1 MRFLRLFW
9 FQFKLYVSNQ
19 YFFWL
24 TITSTVSIF
33 ILQYTIAY
41 ANHGLND
48 PMVWIRSAVFGLWAS
63 CTTAAG
69 SIGYQRFQ
77 GTLPYIINTRY
88 DERGS
93 LVALL
98 LPASSYGLLAF
109 PLAFGLA
116 KVFSVSIG
124 KIDFKFIL
132 MVILLWVAAATMDIL
147 IAAFFTLTPNALVY
161 EALIN
166 IPILLLAGVFGSEK
180 FSLPL
185 MNISQYFLP
194 LTMPIKVLLYPNT
207 SINILAYVVSLI
219 LWILLILIAVTRI
232 NDLARKK
239 GSLKII

>member
-9 FQFKLYVSNQ
+9 FQFKLYISNQ

-33 ILQYTIAY
+33 VLQYTIAY

-88 DERGS
+88 DERAS
-93 LVALL
+93 LIALL

-109 PLAFGLA
+109 PLSFLLA
-116 KVFSVSIG
+116 KIFSVATG
-124 KIDFKFIL
+124 TIDLKFIGI
-132 MVILLWVAAATMDIL
+132 VILLWIAAATMDIL

-166 IPILLLAGVFGSEK
+166 IPILLLTGLFGNRVI
-180 FSLPL
+180 SLPL
-185 MNISQYFLP
+185 MEVSQYFLP
-194 LTMPIKVLLYPNT
+194 MTMPVMVRK
-207 SINILAYVVSLI
+207 
-219 LWILLILIAVTRI
+219 I
-232 NDLARKK
+232 NDLAREK
-239 GSLKII
+239 GTLKII

>member
-9 FQFKLYVSNQ
+9 FQFKLYISNQ

-24 TITSTVSIF
+24 TITSTISIF

-41 ANHGLND
+41 ANHDLNN
-48 PMVWIRSAVFGLWAS
+48 PLVWIRSAVFGLWAS

-93 LVALL
+93 LIALL

-116 KVFSVSIG
+116 KIFSVSIG
-124 KIDFKFIL
+124 KIDFEFII

-166 IPILLLAGVFGSEK
+166 IPILLLAGLFGNEK
-180 FSLPL
+180 ISLPL

-194 LTMPIKVLLYPNT
+194 LTMPIKVLLYRNNA
-207 SINILAYVVSLI
+207 INILAYIVSLL
-219 LWILLILIAVTRI
+219 LWIILILISVTRI

>member
-166 IPILLLAGVFGSEK
+166 IPILLLAGVFGNEK

>member
-48 PMVWIRSAVFGLWAS
+48 SIVWIRSAVFGLWAS

-93 LVALL
+93 LVVLL

-109 PLAFGLA
+109 PISFSLA

-166 IPILLLAGVFGSEK
+166 IPILLLAGVFGNEK
-180 FSLPL
+180 FSLAL

-194 LTMPIKVLLYPNT
+194 LTIPIKVLLYPNS
-207 SINILAYVVSLI
+207 SINILAYIVSLI
-219 LWILLILIAVTRI
+219 LWILLILIMVTRI

>member
-41 ANHGLND
+41 ASHGLND
-48 PMVWIRSAVFGLWAS
+48 SIVWIRSAVFGLWAS

-109 PLAFGLA
+109 PLSFSLA

-166 IPILLLAGVFGSEK
+166 IPILLLAGVFGNEK
-180 FSLPL
+180 FSLAL

-194 LTMPIKVLLYPNT
+194 LTIPIKVLLYPNS
-207 SINILAYVVSLI
+207 SINILAYIVSLI
-219 LWILLILIAVTRI
+219 LWILLILIMVTRI

>member
-9 FQFKLYVSNQ
+9 FQFKLYISNQ

-33 ILQYTIAY
+33 VLQYTIAY

-88 DERGS
+88 DERAS
-93 LVALL
+93 LIALL

-109 PLAFGLA
+109 PLSFLLA
-116 KVFSVSIG
+116 KIFSVATG
-124 KIDFKFIL
+124 TIDLKFIGI
-132 MVILLWVAAATMDIL
+132 VILLWIAAATMDIL

-166 IPILLLAGVFGSEK
+166 IPILLLTGLFGNRVI
-180 FSLPL
+180 SLPL
-185 MNISQYFLP
+185 MEVSQYFLP
-194 LTMPIKVLLYPNT
+194 MTMPVRVLLYSGNMT
-207 SINILAYVVSLI
+207 NILAYISSMLI
-219 LWILLILIAVTRI
+219 WILLILVMVRKI
-232 NDLARKK
+232 NDLAREK
-239 GSLKII
+239 GTLKII

>member
-109 PLAFGLA
+109 PIAFGLA

-166 IPILLLAGVFGSEK
+166 IPILLLAGLFGNEK

>member
-9 FQFKLYVSNQ
+9 FQFKLYISNQ

-24 TITSTVSIF
+24 TITSTFSIF

-48 PMVWIRSAVFGLWAS
+48 PMVWIRSAIFGLWAS

-77 GTLPYIINTRY
+77 GTLPYIVNTRY

-93 LVALL
+93 LIALL

-109 PLAFGLA
+109 PLSFILA
-116 KVFSVSIG
+116 KIFSVSVG
-124 KIDFKFIL
+124 YVDLKFIGII
-132 MVILLWVAAATMDIL
+132 ILLWIAAVTMDIL

-166 IPILLLAGVFGSEK
+166 IPILLLTGLFGNKSI
-180 FSLPL
+180 SLPL
-185 MNISQYFLP
+185 MNISQYFIP
-194 LTMPIKVLLYPNT
+194 MTWPIKALIYTDT
-207 SINILAYVVSLI
+207 SSNILAYICSLI
-219 LWILLILIAVTRI
+219 IWIILIIVIVKKI

-239 GSLKII
+239 GTLKII

>member
-132 MVILLWVAAATMDIL
+132 MIILLWVAAAAMDIL

-166 IPILLLAGVFGSEK
+166 IPILLLAGVFGNEK

>member
-9 FQFKLYVSNQ
+9 FQFKLYISNQ

-33 ILQYTIAY
+33 VLQYTIAY

-88 DERGS
+88 DERVS
-93 LVALL
+93 LIALL

-109 PLAFGLA
+109 PLSFLLA
-116 KVFSVSIG
+116 KIFSVATG
-124 KIDFKFIL
+124 TIDLKFIGI
-132 MVILLWVAAATMDIL
+132 VILLWIAAATMDIL

-166 IPILLLAGVFGSEK
+166 IPILLLTGLFGNRAI
-180 FSLPL
+180 SLPL
-185 MNISQYFLP
+185 MEVSQYFLP
-194 LTMPIKVLLYPNT
+194 MTMPVRVLLYSGNMT
-207 SINILAYVVSLI
+207 NILAYICSMLI
-219 LWILLILIAVTRI
+219 WILLILVMVRKI
-232 NDLARKK
+232 NDLAREK
-239 GSLKII
+239 GTLKII

>member
-1 MRFLRLFW
+1 MKFLRLFW
-9 FQFKLYVSNQ
+9 FQFKLYISNQ

-33 ILQYTIAY
+33 VLQYTIAY

-88 DERGS
+88 DERAS
-93 LVALL
+93 LIALL

-109 PLAFGLA
+109 PLSFLLA
-116 KVFSVSIG
+116 KIFSVATG
-124 KIDFKFIL
+124 TIDLKFIGI
-132 MVILLWVAAATMDIL
+132 VILLWIAAATMDIL

-166 IPILLLAGVFGSEK
+166 IPILLLTGLFGNRVI
-180 FSLPL
+180 SLPL
-185 MNISQYFLP
+185 MEVSQYSLP
-194 LTMPIKVLLYPNT
+194 MTMPVRVLLYSGNMT
-207 SINILAYVVSLI
+207 NILAYISCKVI
-219 LWILLILIAVTRI
+219 WILLILVMVRKI
-232 NDLARKK
+232 NDLAREK
-239 GSLKII
+239 GTLKII

>member
-9 FQFKLYVSNQ
+9 FQFKLYISNQ

-48 PMVWIRSAVFGLWAS
+48 PMVWIRSAVFGLWSS

-77 GTLPYIINTRY
+77 GTLPYIVNTRY

-93 LVALL
+93 LIALL
-98 LPASSYGLLAF
+98 LSASSYGLISF
-109 PLAFGLA
+109 PLAWLLA
-116 KVFSVSIG
+116 KVFSVSTG
-124 KIDFKFIL
+124 EIDLKFII
-132 MVILLWVAAATMDIL
+132 MVILLWIGATTIDIL

-161 EALIN
+161 EALIDV
-166 IPILLLAGVFGSEK
+166 PILLLTGLFGNK
-180 FSLPL
+180 ALTLPL
-185 MNISQYFLP
+185 MNVSQYFLP
-194 LTMPIKVLLYPNT
+194 MTMPVKVLLY
-207 SINILAYVVSLI
+207 SSVAINIGAYICSLAIWIVLI
-219 LWILLILIAVTRI
+219 LVMVRRI

-239 GSLKII
+239 GTLKII

>member
-19 YFFWL
+19 YFFWP

-88 DERGS
+88 DER
-93 LVALL
+93 
-98 LPASSYGLLAF
+98 
-109 PLAFGLA
+109 
-116 KVFSVSIG
+116 
-124 KIDFKFIL
+124 
-132 MVILLWVAAATMDIL
+132 
-147 IAAFFTLTPNALVY
+147 
-161 EALIN
+161 
-166 IPILLLAGVFGSEK
+166 
-180 FSLPL
+180 
-185 MNISQYFLP
+185 
-194 LTMPIKVLLYPNT
+194 
-207 SINILAYVVSLI
+207 
-219 LWILLILIAVTRI
+219 
-232 NDLARKK
+232 
-239 GSLKII
+239 

>member
-9 FQFKLYVSNQ
+9 FQFKLYISNQ

-41 ANHGLND
+41 ANDGLND
-48 PMVWIRSAVFGLWAS
+48 SMVWIRSAVFGLWAS
-63 CTTAAG
+63 CTTATG

-93 LVALL
+93 LIALL
-98 LPASSYGLLAF
+98 LPASSYGLISF
-109 PLAFGLA
+109 PLAWLLA
-116 KVFSVSIG
+116 KIFSVSTG
-124 KIDFKFIL
+124 SVDGKFIL
-132 MVILLWVAAATMDIL
+132 MVLLLWIGAATVDIV

-166 IPILLLAGVFGSEK
+166 IPILLLTGLFGSKEI
-180 FSLPL
+180 SIPL
-185 MNISQYFLP
+185 MNVSQYFLP
-194 LTMPIKVLLYPNT
+194 MTAPVKVLLY
-207 SINILAYVVSLI
+207 SDQAINLGAYICSLVI
-219 LWILLILIAVTRI
+219 WIILIIVMVRRI
-232 NDLARKK
+232 NNLARKK
-239 GSLKII
+239 GALKII

>member
-33 ILQYTIAY
+33 ILQYTISY

-48 PMVWIRSAVFGLWAS
+48 SIVWIRSAVFGLWAS

-109 PLAFGLA
+109 PISFSLA

-166 IPILLLAGVFGSEK
+166 IPILLLAGVFGNEK
-180 FSLPL
+180 FSLAL

-194 LTMPIKVLLYPNT
+194 LTIPIKVLLYPNS
-207 SINILAYVVSLI
+207 SINILAYIVSLI
-219 LWILLILIAVTRI
+219 LWILLILIMVTRI